1 MRAVLFAGVGGQ
13 AMNIIKLDYTDRAI
27 STTREAWFNA
37 TEIAALFGKRPI
49 DWLRLPET
57 ERYIEA
63 LMKREAEKQGKS
75 EVKKSHFVK
84 TKKGGDLSQREAQ
97 GTWLH
102 PKLAIAFARWCDID
116 FAVWCDE
123 QITKLLTEQPQWK
136 EGRKAASIG
145 YAVMSEI
152 LQATRQAEG
161 KATQSYHYSNEA
173 KMINAALTGR
183 HQPLDREALST
194 AQIRLI
200 ARLEA
205 RNAAM
210 IARGISYTER
220 KAVIHDMARQNGGG
234 QAITARQRG
243 LTRFN
248 SQ

>member
-1 MRAVLFAGVGGQ
+1 
-13 AMNIIKLDYTDRAI
+13 MNIIKLDYTDRAI

-123 QITKLLTEQPQWK
+123 QITAMLMEQPKWK
-136 EGRKAASIG
+136 SERKEASVG
-145 YAVMSEI
+145 YKVMSEI
-152 LQATRQAEG
+152 LQIRRKAEG
-161 KATQSYHYSNEA
+161 KETKSYHYSNEA
-173 KMINAALTGR
+173 RLINAALTGKFK
-183 HQPLDREALST
+183 PLNREVLSMEQVKMLAELEVKNT
-194 AQIRLI
+194 VLI
-200 ARLEA
+200 AQ
-205 RNAAM
+205 
-210 IARGISYTER
+210 GKSYNER
-220 KAVIHDMARQNGGG
+220 KANLFLMAESVR
-234 QAITARQRG
+234 TANASTPVQRI
-243 LTRFN
+243 
-248 SQ
+248 

>member
-1 MRAVLFAGVGGQ
+1 
-13 AMNIIKLDYTDRAI
+13 MNIIKLDYTDRAI

-84 TKKGGDLSQREAQ
+84 TKKGGDLSRQEAQ

-102 PKLAIAFARWCDID
+102 PKLAIAFARWCDVD

-123 QITKLLTEQPQWK
+123 QITELLTERPQWK
-136 EGRKAASIG
+136 EERKAASVG

-161 KATQSYHYSNEA
+161 A
-173 KMINAALTGR
+173 
-183 HQPLDREALST
+183 
-194 AQIRLI
+194 
-200 ARLEA
+200 
-205 RNAAM
+205 
-210 IARGISYTER
+210 
-220 KAVIHDMARQNGGG
+220 
-234 QAITARQRG
+234 ARQRG
-243 LTRFN
+243 ITRFN
-248 SQ
+248 RQ

>member
-1 MRAVLFAGVGGQ
+1 
-13 AMNIIKLDYTDRAI
+13 MNIIKLDYTDRAI

-102 PKLAIAFARWCDID
+102 PKLAVAFARWCDID

-123 QITKLLTEQPQWK
+123 QITAMLTEQPKWK
-136 EGRKAASIG
+136 LERKEASIG
-145 YAVMSEI
+145 HKVMSEI
-152 LQATRQAEG
+152 LQMSRKAEG
-161 KATQSYHYSNEA
+161 KETKSYHYTNEA
-173 KMINAALTGR
+173 RLINAALTGKFK
-183 HQPLDREALST
+183 PLNREVLSMEQVKMLAALEVKNT
-194 AQIRLI
+194 VLI
-200 ARLEA
+200 AQ
-205 RNAAM
+205 
-210 IARGISYTER
+210 GKSYNER
-220 KAVIHDMARQNGGG
+220 KANLFLMAESIRAAN
-234 QAITARQRG
+234 ASTPAQRI
-243 LTRFN
+243 
-248 SQ
+248 

>member
-1 MRAVLFAGVGGQ
+1 
-13 AMNIIKLDYTDRAI
+13 MNIIKLDYTDRAI

-123 QITKLLTEQPQWK
+123 QITAMLTEQPKWK
-136 EGRKAASIG
+136 LERKEASIG
-145 YAVMSEI
+145 HKVMSEI
-152 LQATRQAEG
+152 LQMSRKAEG
-161 KATQSYHYSNEA
+161 KETKSYHYSNEA
-173 KMINAALTGR
+173 RLINAALTGKFK
-183 HQPLDREALST
+183 PLNREVLSMEQVKMLAALEVKNT
-194 AQIRLI
+194 VLI
-200 ARLEA
+200 AQ
-205 RNAAM
+205 
-210 IARGISYTER
+210 GKSYNER
-220 KAVIHDMARQNGGG
+220 KANLFLMAESIRAAN
-234 QAITARQRG
+234 ASTPAQRI
-243 LTRFN
+243 
-248 SQ
+248 